1 MTTFAELFDATVVN
15 TKRPEL
21 VALTESC
28 VRLATMK
35 AHQTDFF
42 MRDQV
47 IVPLIYA
54 PTNVSPFVDIA
65 NVSTQLPR
73 KRSITLVQS
82 VDLSTLHPVENFEWR
97 EYKDFWDR
105 DRELR
110 TSVYTEI
117 GDTLRLRPCVQTGRF
132 DVMYYLNPVTSPA
145 ADYASWIA
153 DAHVEEVAMWAAGLV
168 WARTGFLEQ
177 ARVAQEL
184 HITPFKDLLVSSYLI
199 GTVN

>member
-47 IVPLIYA
+47 HQSLLYTPDNSKV
-54 PTNVSPFVDIA
+54 FVDIL
-65 NVSTQLPR
+65 NLSTNLPR
-73 KRSITLVQS
+73 KRSISFVQS
-82 VDLSTLHPVENFEWR
+82 ADLGNGMPTENFEWR
-97 EYKDFWDR
+97 EYSDFWDR
-105 DRELR
+105 DKCLR

-132 DVMYYLNPVTSPA
+132 DVIYYRNPVTSPA
-145 ADYASWIA
+145 LDYASWIA
-153 DAHVEEVAMWAAGLV
+153 DAHQEELAMWAAGLV
-168 WARTGFLEQ
+168 
-177 ARVAQEL
+177 
-184 HITPFKDLLVSSYLI
+184 
-199 GTVN
+199 